1 MLFDRRWR
9 ILGLGVIF
17 AGLGSAA
24 QTGGPAAPD
33 RAVVDKYCVVCH
45 SDKAKTGGLSLEK
58 VNLADVK
65 ANAELLEKVARKL
78 RSREMPPEGMPRPD
92 QATLDTFTATL
103 ENALDRAAAA
113 NPNPGRVASHR
124 LNRAEYVNVI
134 HDLLALDIDGAE
146 LLPSDMAGFGFD
158 NNADVL
164 SITPGLLAR
173 YMSAA
178 TKISRLALG
187 SPDNRPMVRVY
198 KVELGTRQNAR
209 MSEDMPFATHGG
221 LSVHHTFPLD
231 GEYVFRMRLKRNGT
245 VGTIEGLEEDVSQ
258 IELRVDHGLVKRFRI
273 GGEFKGPDPGVLIA
287 VPEDD
292 VEGAKVHN
300 YRLNADKQLEI
311 RVPVKAGTRLVAAT
325 FLDSLPEP
333 GQSARRRGME
343 DSDIGIDTLEIAG
356 PFNGKTPQDTP
367 SRRAILT
374 CRPASAQEEE
384 PCARKITAT
393 LVRRAYRRPA
403 DNGDIQPLLNIYEQ
417 GRADRDFDAGI
428 ERALEALLS
437 SPKFLIRIEH
447 QPANAK
453 AGDIYRLN
461 DLELASRLSF
471 FLWRSIPDD
480 ELLDAAEHGQL
491 RDPKILDK
499 QVRRMLADRRATRFI
514 EDFAGQWLQVR
525 NIHSQDPDRAQFPDF
540 DPTLREAMARETE
553 LLVDSQVRGD
563 RPIPELL
570 TANYTFLN
578 ERLARHY
585 GINDIYG
592 SHFRRV
598 TLTDDRRFGLLGQ
611 GSILTVSS
619 YAHRTSVVLRGK
631 WILENL
637 LGTPPPPPPPNVPPL
652 KENDGRGK
660 PTALRERME
669 EHRKNPVCASC
680 HARMDPLGF
689 ALEHFDA
696 VGRWRETD
704 MGAEINSTITWS
716 GRVVDS
722 PKAFREALLSRK
734 DEFIRTVTEKL
745 LTYALGRGVDS
756 FDAPTVRQIDRE
768 LAQNDYRWS
777 SLVLGIARSAPFE
790 MRRAA
795 GSDAAPAATASVA
808 EKR

>member
-1 MLFDRRWR
+1 MLSERQWR
-9 ILGLGVIF
+9 TLGLGLLL
-17 AGLGSAA
+17 AGISGAA
-24 QTGGPAAPD
+24 QPGAPGD
-33 RAVVDKYCVVCH
+33 RSLVDKYCVVCH

-58 VNLADVK
+58 INLADVK
-65 ANAELLEKVARKL
+65 GNSEVLEKIARKL
-78 RSREMPPEGMPRPD
+78 RTREMPPDGMPRPD
-92 QATLDTFTATL
+92 QATLDAFAATL
-103 ENALDRAAAA
+103 ETSLDRAAAA

-134 HDLLALDIDGAE
+134 HDLLALDIDGTE

-198 KVELGTRQNAR
+198 KVEIGTRQTAR
-209 MSEDMPFATHGG
+209 MGEDMPFATHGG
-221 LSVHHTFPLD
+221 LAVHHTFPLD
-231 GEYVFRMRLKRNGT
+231 GEYVFRLRLKRNGT
-245 VGTIEGLEEDVSQ
+245 VGTIEGIEEDVSQ
-258 IELRVDHGLVKRFRI
+258 IELRVDYGLVKRFRV

-311 RVPVKAGTRLVAAT
+311 RVPVKAGTRLVAAA
-325 FLDSLPEP
+325 FSDSLPEP
-333 GQSARRRGME
+333 GQAGRRRSIE

-356 PFNGKTPQDTP
+356 PFDGKTPQETP
-367 SRRAILT
+367 SRREILT
-374 CRPASAQEEE
+374 CRPAATQEED
-384 PCARKITAT
+384 PCARKIIGT
-393 LVRRAYRRPA
+393 LVGRAYRRPA
-403 DNGDIQPLLNIYEQ
+403 AESDIQPLLNIYKQ
-417 GRADRDFDAGI
+417 GRAERDFDAGI

-437 SPKFLIRIEH
+437 SPKFLIRIES
-447 QPANAK
+447 QPASAQPG
-453 AGDIYRLN
+453 AVYRLSN
-461 DLELASRLSF
+461 LELASRLSF

-480 ELLDAAEHGQL
+480 ELLAAAERGQL
-491 RDPKILDK
+491 NDPKILDK

-514 EDFAGQWLQVR
+514 DDFAGQWLQVR

-553 LLVDSQVRGD
+553 LFVDSQVRED

-570 TANYTFLN
+570 SANYTYLN

-585 GINDIYG
+585 GINDIFG

-611 GSILTVSS
+611 ASILTVSS

-652 KENDGRGK
+652 KENDGRSK

-669 EHRKNPVCASC
+669 EHRKNTVCASC

-696 VGRWRETD
+696 VGKWRDTD
-704 MGAEINSTITWS
+704 MGAEINSTINWS
-716 GRVVDS
+716 GRMVDS

-745 LTYALGRGVDS
+745 LTYALGRGVEY

-777 SLVLGIARSAPFE
+777 SLVLGIARSSPFE
-790 MRRAA
+790 MRRAP
-795 GSDAAPAATASVA
+795 GPDATPPATTAVA
-808 EKR
+808 QRR